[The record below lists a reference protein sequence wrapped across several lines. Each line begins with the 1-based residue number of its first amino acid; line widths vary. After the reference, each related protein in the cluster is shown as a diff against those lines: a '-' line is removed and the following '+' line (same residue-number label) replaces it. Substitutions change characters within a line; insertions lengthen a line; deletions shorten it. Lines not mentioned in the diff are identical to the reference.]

1 MGGTIFLTKTFIKH
15 QNSCP
20 NTGLVIS
27 QAIIKGDKNFFP
39 LLSEVKGKEILE
51 VALNAYFHPFPIGFF
66 YCNQYLERLIPNC
79 FFLSLP
85 TLTKPNI
92 SETF

>member
-1 MGGTIFLTKTFIKH
+1 MQYIFRSTRLKCEERFFLTKTFIKH

-39 LLSEVKGKEILE
+39 LLSEVKRKEILE
-51 VALNAYFHPFPIGFF
+51 AALNAYFHPFPIGFF
-66 YCNQYLERLIPNC
+66 
-79 FFLSLP
+79 F
-85 TLTKPNI
+85 TVTNI
-92 SETF
+92 